1 MLSNQQSADSS
12 PGKSQDARSARSQA
26 TCDKIIR
33 VALKLFADRGL
44 EGVSLNDIN
53 KAAGQR
59 NKNATHYHFGS
70 KDGLLQAILD
80 RYEPRLAESR
90 EAMLDEYESQGN
102 LTTRNA
108 VRALLRPFAEL
119 IHDETGGRDFIRF
132 NAHIIVNRTMI
143 ALNMAES
150 GLQLVSVERLTKV
163 LQSAATPLPPALQ
176 LQRGL
181 MFGMLMTHSMAEH
194 IKMMENLDDDVDW
207 SVNTELF
214 LANLED
220 SLIALLETPP
230 SEDTLA
236 ALP

>member
-1 MLSNQQSADSS
+1 
-12 PGKSQDARSARSQA
+12 
-26 TCDKIIR
+26 
-33 VALKLFADRGL
+33 
-44 EGVSLNDIN
+44 
-53 KAAGQR
+53 
-59 NKNATHYHFGS
+59 
-70 KDGLLQAILD
+70 